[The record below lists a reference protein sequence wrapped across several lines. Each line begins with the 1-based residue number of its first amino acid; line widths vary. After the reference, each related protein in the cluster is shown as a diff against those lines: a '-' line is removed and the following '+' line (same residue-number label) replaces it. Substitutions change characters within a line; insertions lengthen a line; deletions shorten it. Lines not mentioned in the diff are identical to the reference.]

1 MTEQVYKKLL
11 LGEKDGIKIFM
22 DTEGYFFCP
31 LCDDLMI
38 KKSEHVWLCERCYV
52 ILDVP
57 PLKTGETANITFFQ
71 LRKKFKGATA
81 VNQPPIIV
89 KPPKVEVKAPDIHIY
104 MPEKPRT
111 RKKIWLEKD
120 PKTKKRIQYEEE
132 EEIGEE

>member
-1 MTEQVYKKLL
+1 MTEQTYKKIL

-31 LCDDLMI
+31 LCEGQMERKTDHI
-38 KKSEHVWLCERCYV
+38 WLCESCYV
-52 ILDVP
+52 IFDVP
-57 PLKTGETANITFFQ
+57 QPLKTGETIAFLQ
-71 LRKKFKGATA
+71 LRKKFEGATA
-81 VNQPPIIV
+81 INQPPIIV

-120 PKTKKRIQYEEE
+120 PKTKKQIQIEEE
-132 EEIGEE
+132 EQIAEE